1 MKICKE
7 DQISGKVDPNWKIG
21 IVFSTYYED
30 EINSLVEC
38 AKETLI
44 EAGISSDQISLH
56 PVTGSF
62 EVPLIGAALA
72 NAKEADALIGFG
84 IIIQGETEHAE
95 HVARETARGIMDVQ
109 TQYCVPFAYEVLHVN
124 SLEEAQDRCGKS
136 NNKGKEAAC
145 TVLHSLAELQSM
157 RS

>member
-1 MKICKE
+1 MKNCKE
-7 DQISGKVDPNWKIG
+7 HHAPENVDPNWKVG

-44 EAGISSDQISLH
+44 DAGVTSSSIYLH
-56 PVTGSF
+56 PVAGSF

-72 NAKEADALIGFG
+72 NAGEVDALIGFG
-84 IIIQGETEHAE
+84 IIIQGETEHAD
-95 HVARETARGIMDVQ
+95 HIARETARGIMDVQ
-109 TQYCVPFAYEVLHVN
+109 TRYRTPFAYEVLHVN
-124 SLEEAQDRCGKS
+124 SLKEVQERCSG
-136 NNKGKEAAC
+136 NENKGKEAAC

>member
-1 MKICKE
+1 VKKGAE
-7 DQISGKVDPNWKIG
+7 GQIPGEVDPNWKIG

-38 AKETLI
+38 AKEILVD
-44 EAGISSDQISLH
+44 AGVSSENITFH
-56 PVTGSF
+56 PVVGSF

-72 NAKEADALIGFG
+72 NAKEVDALIGFG
-84 IIIQGETEHAE
+84 IIIQGETEHAD
-95 HVARETARGIMDVQ
+95 HIARETARGIMDVQ
-109 TQYCVPFAYEVLHVN
+109 TQYRIPFAYEVLHVN
-124 SLEEAQDRCGKS
+124 SLKEAQERCGDKE
-136 NNKGKEAAC
+136 NKGREAAC